1 MQGALQLEV
10 RALRRE
16 FNSIEEEARSLAPQ
30 VSVALDS
37 SVRLPSSVS
46 MSVLVTT
53 AFVEL
58 IIWSAHH
65 QALSQ
70 EVVALR
76 AELDAIEREA
86 EQLVLERASQSLP
99 PSLLVL
105 PKEVRAIRA
114 EFDAI
119 EREAQSLA
127 AECRAHSIVDPL
139 LPKEVSAIRAEFDA
153 IKRQAQQLAAW
164 VRTAFKRDT
173 YLFVKT

>member
-1 MQGALQLEV
+1 
-10 RALRRE
+10 
-16 FNSIEEEARSLAPQ
+16 
-30 VSVALDS
+30 
-37 SVRLPSSVS
+37 

-164 VRTAFKRDT
+164 VRTAFKRDN
-173 YLFVKT
+173 YLFVKTCRDSRVSPCLLRGRPRSRK